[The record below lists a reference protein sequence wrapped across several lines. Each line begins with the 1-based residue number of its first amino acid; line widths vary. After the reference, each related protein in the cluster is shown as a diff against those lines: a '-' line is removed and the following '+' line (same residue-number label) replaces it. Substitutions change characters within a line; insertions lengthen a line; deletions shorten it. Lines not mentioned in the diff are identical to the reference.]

1 MEPPAPFALG
11 LLPLT
16 FRRAQRQCDNLA
28 RMKTRAAFFLLFLIL
43 TPLAVPRSLFAQTAS
58 KNRAPRTPEYTF
70 KIVHAFP
77 HDSAAFTQGLAYRDG
92 FLYEGTGLKGASS
105 LRKVRLETG
114 EVLKRVDLA
123 PDLFGEGITFYKDE
137 IIQLTWLSQTG
148 FVYDANDFRLLR
160 RFSYKGEG
168 WGLATNDA
176 PNSNELFM
184 SDGSAEIRVL
194 DAATLNEKR
203 RFTVRD
209 GAKPI
214 DQLNELE
221 YVEGEIFANVW
232 QTDRIARISPQTGKV
247 LGWINLTGL
256 LSPMYRR
263 EGGAVLNGIAYDA
276 TRKRLFVTGKL
287 WPTVFEIRL
296 IPKPRK

>member
-1 MEPPAPFALG
+1 
-11 LLPLT
+11 
-16 FRRAQRQCDNLA
+16 
-28 RMKTRAAFFLLFLIL
+28 MKTQAAALISFVF
-43 TPLAVPRSLFAQTAS
+43 LAVSHPLVAQTAS
-58 KNRAPRTPEYTF
+58 KRRAPRTPEYTF

-77 HDSAAFTQGLAYRDG
+77 HDSAAFTQGLAYRGG

-114 EVLKRVDLA
+114 EVLKRIDLA
-123 PDLFGEGITFYKDE
+123 PDLFGEGITFYQDK
-137 IIQLTWLSQTG
+137 IIQLTWLSQVG

-168 WGLATNDA
+168 WGLATDGA
-176 PNSNELFM
+176 PHSNELFM
-184 SDGSAEIRVL
+184 SDGSSEIRIL
-194 DAATLNEKR
+194 DAAALAEKR

-209 GAKPI
+209 GDKPI

-247 LGWINLTGL
+247 LGWIDLTGL

-263 EGGAVLNGIAYDA
+263 DAGALLNGIAYDA
-276 TRKRLFVTGKL
+276 THKRLFVTGKL
-287 WPTVFEIRL
+287 WPTVFEIRIVL
-296 IPKPRK
+296 KPRK